1 MRGPEKIK
9 ICRPAVMV
17 YADWHIIRTTFFANL
32 HVTPPSNSP
41 VTSADNARNTRRQYR
56 FGESSAARW
65 RLLTDAAAILASDG
79 ARPKALASVLAKT
92 LAFLSLEDGVLLE
105 AKDDGLHVCAAQGAV
120 SPIGARI
127 MPRHALAATMQPS
140 QPVPVIGHGV
150 SSTLRISRDPQVGLE
165 VLVPLHF
172 DGKNRG
178 VLGLLSAQPAPPPN
192 QEDIATLQ
200 AVATLLAAALAA
212 SKQTTARPVRPGLAE
227 ISEVLTPR
235 ELQVFALLP
244 SGMTNAAMGEQL
256 GIATGTVKVHVERIL
271 HKLEVGDRTQAA
283 VRAADYGFGP

>member
-1 MRGPEKIK
+1 M
-9 ICRPAVMV
+9 
-17 YADWHIIRTTFFANL
+17 
-32 HVTPPSNSP
+32 TPPSNP
-41 VTSADNARNTRRQYR
+41 PAALADNARNTRRQYR
-56 FGESSAARW
+56 LGESSAARW

-79 ARPKALASVLAKT
+79 ARPKALSSVLAKA

-105 AKDDGLHVCAAQGAV
+105 TRDDGLHVCAAQGSV
-120 SPIGARI
+120 SPVGARI
-127 MPRHALAATMQPS
+127 MPRYALAAATQHN
-140 QPVPVIGHGV
+140 QLAPVIGHGV
-150 SSTLRISRDPQVGLE
+150 SSALRISRDPQVGME

-178 VLGLLSAQPAPPPN
+178 VLGLLSAPPAPPPN
-192 QEDIATLQ
+192 PEDIATLQ
-200 AVATLLAAALAA
+200 AAATLLAAAMAA
-212 SKQTTARPVRPGLAE
+212 SRHTAARPVRPGLAE

-271 HKLEVGDRTQAA
+271 HKLALGDRTQAA
-283 VRAADYGFGP
+283 VRAADYGFGA

>member
-1 MRGPEKIK
+1 MALPSIS
-9 ICRPAVMV
+9 PA
-17 YADWHIIRTTFFANL
+17 A
-32 HVTPPSNSP
+32 
-41 VTSADNARNTRRQYR
+41 SADNARNTRRQYR
-56 FGESSAARW
+56 LGESSAARW

-79 ARPKALASVLAKT
+79 ARPTALSSVLAKA

-105 AKDDGLHVCAAQGAV
+105 AQDNGLHVCAAQGAV
-120 SPIGARI
+120 FPVGARV
-127 MPRHALAATMQPS
+127 MPRHALAAATQHS
-140 QPVPVIGHGV
+140 QQAPVIGHDV
-150 SSTLRISRDPQVGLE
+150 SSALRISRDPQVGLE

-178 VLGLLSAQPAPPPN
+178 VLGLLSAPPAPSPN
-192 QEDIATLQ
+192 PEDITTLQ

-212 SKQTTARPVRPGLAE
+212 SKQTTARPLRPGLAE

-244 SGMTNAAMGEQL
+244 SGMTNAAIAEQL

-271 HKLEVGDRTQAA
+271 HKLDLGDRTQAA
-283 VRAADYGFGP
+283 VRAADYGFGA